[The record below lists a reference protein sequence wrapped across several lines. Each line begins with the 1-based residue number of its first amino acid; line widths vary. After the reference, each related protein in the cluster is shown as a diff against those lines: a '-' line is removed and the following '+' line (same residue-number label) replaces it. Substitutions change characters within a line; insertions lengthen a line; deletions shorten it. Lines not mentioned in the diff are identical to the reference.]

1 MSNQY
6 SQEDKDCL
14 LTLLQAAL
22 AENEQETKLANK
34 RMPVTAAKLFSEH
47 KLLPIAIDVIKN
59 RETEL
64 QWQDYAAYKRSAK
77 IQVMQQAQ
85 RGIEFLEV
93 YDKLKE
99 AEITALVVKGCVC
112 RTVWPKGE
120 LRISSDED
128 VYVRPEEFEKACEIL
143 RACGLV
149 CDDHADTTNDFEIG
163 WRKPDSTLYIEL
175 HQKLFTP
182 DSGATGD
189 LQRFFDDAFD
199 RAREYSVEHGSAKV
213 WSMSPE
219 DHLLYLLLHAY
230 KHFIRSGFGIRQVC
244 DIGLWAKRYV
254 DEIDFSA
261 LMRKLEEVHALHFA
275 AAVFAIAREDLGID
289 WRLPA
294 CWDEISV
301 DRVPMRNDLLDGGVY
316 GSATM
321 SRQHSAPMTLEAV
334 AASRENRKKASL
346 LQRVF
351 PPKERLLRNYP
362 ELVDHPT
369 KLPLIWAKRLIKYRK
384 ETKTVENNTLSESL
398 RIAKEREEL
407 LHIYHI
413 I

>member
-22 AENEQETKLANK
+22 AGNGQETGHVNISI
-34 RMPVTAAKLFSEH
+34 PVSAAKLFLDH
-47 KLLPIAIDVIKN
+47 KMLPIAVDVMKHWKA
-59 RETEL
+59 EL
-64 QWQDYAAYKRSAK
+64 QWQDYAMYKRTAK

-85 RGIEFLEV
+85 RGIAFLEV
-93 YDKLKE
+93 YGKLKE

-120 LRISSDED
+120 LRISGDED
-128 VYVRPEEFEKACEIL
+128 VYVRSKDFDKACEVL

-149 CDDHADTTNDFEIG
+149 CDDRADMTNDFEVG
-163 WRKPDSTLYIEL
+163 WRKPNSTLYIEL
-175 HQKLFTP
+175 HQKLFAP
-182 DSGATGD
+182 DSVATGD

-199 RAREYSVEHGSAKV
+199 RAREYSVEHGSAQV

-219 DHLLYLLLHAY
+219 DHLLYLFLHAY

-244 DIGLWAKRYV
+244 DIGLWTRRYA

-261 LMRKLEEVHALHFA
+261 LMRKLEEVHALSFA
-275 AAVFAIAREDLGID
+275 SAVFAIAREDLGID

-294 CWDEISV
+294 CWDDISV

-346 LQRVF
+346 LQRIF
-351 PPKERLLRNYP
+351 PPQERLLRDYP
-362 ELVDHPT
+362 ELEDHPT
-369 KLPLIWAKRLIKYRK
+369 KLPLIWTKRLIKYRK

-398 RIAKEREEL
+398 RIAREREDL
-407 LHIYHI
+407 LRIYHI